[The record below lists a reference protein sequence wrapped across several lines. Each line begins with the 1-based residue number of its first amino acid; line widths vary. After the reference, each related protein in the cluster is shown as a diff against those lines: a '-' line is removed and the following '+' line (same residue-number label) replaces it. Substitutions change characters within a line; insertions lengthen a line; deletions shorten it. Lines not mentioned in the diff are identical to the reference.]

1 MCEFE
6 DFSKP
11 MLREIDAPFQNC
23 FAENLVKEQEEKQE
37 KQEEEREQKQDIF
50 EREFESIKYS
60 FGSIDVH
67 DIFVESEY
75 SGPTPE
81 SNWVVKGKLIA
92 GAFPGFTEDDKNEES
107 LTHILNSGVTTFV
120 CLQKEF
126 DPDISEEAWR
136 KNYGLR
142 PYLKDVEKMIQSK
155 ERYPKLATTIEKAAF
170 VHEKIRDCD
179 VTDDAT
185 TLRLAKKL
193 VKAIYDG
200 EVIYLHCWGGH
211 GRTGIIV
218 CIMLHLMFNLSSQ
231 ECLLLCQKLHN
242 MRLYDLGVS
251 SPQTFH
257 QRIQVI
263 RIISKLQSTL

>member
-1 MCEFE
+1 MSQIEE
-6 DFSKP
+6 FSKP
-11 MLREIDAPFQNC
+11 LLRGISAPFQNYLDDN
-23 FAENLVKEQEEKQE
+23 FEKENEENQEERQE
-37 KQEEEREQKQDIF
+37 KEKEESF

-60 FGSIDVH
+60 FGPID
-67 DIFVESEY
+67 IYGTFVESEY
-75 SGPTPE
+75 YGPTPE

-92 GAFPGFTEDDKNEES
+92 GAFPGFLENDKNEDS
-107 LTHILNSGVTTFV
+107 LTQILNSGVTTFA
-120 CLQKEF
+120 CLQKEY
-126 DPDISEEAWR
+126 DPDIREELWR
-136 KNYGLR
+136 NNYGLR
-142 PYLKDVEKMIQSK
+142 PYFKDVERMIQTK
-155 ERYPKLATTIEKAAF
+155 EQYPKLTTTIEKASF

-179 VTDDAT
+179 ITDDAT

-193 VKAIYDG
+193 VKAIYEG

-218 CIMLHLMFNLSSQ
+218 CIMLHLMFKLSSH

-242 MRLYDLGVS
+242 MRLFDLDVS

-263 RIISKLQSTL
+263 RIISKLQSTI

>member
-11 MLREIDAPFQNC
+11 MLRVIDAPFQDG
-23 FAENLVKEQEEKQE
+23 FAENLVKEKQEEKQE
-37 KQEEEREQKQDIF
+37 EEQEEERDIF

-155 ERYPKLATTIEKAAF
+155 ERYPKLATTIEKATF

-179 VTDDAT
+179 ITDDDT

-193 VKAIYDG
+193 VKAIYEG